1 MSPGREEPVKHLPLI
16 HESALATRC
25 AIEVSAR
32 IGQVADLDAVSFER
46 PARKR
51 RRSLVPIAA
60 LIVVMALAGVRVH
73 HWWTHPALFGTSDR
87 SRMSVVTNPLNDL
100 VLPVE
105 YASSRPRR
113 HRQLPRDS

>member
-1 MSPGREEPVKHLPLI
+1 M
-16 HESALATRC
+16 
-25 AIEVSAR
+25 
-32 IGQVADLDAVSFER
+32 GQVADLDAVSFER

-51 RRSLVPIAA
+51 RRSLVPITA

-87 SRMSVVTNPLNDL
+87 SRMSVVTNPQNDL
-100 VLPVE
+100 ALPVE

-113 HRQLPRDS
+113 HRHLPRDS